1 MRLRNHFSTNT
12 DRGSEALPRSTRR
25 SFLRYLG
32 VGAASTALVSGAQ
45 ALSPVA
51 ALAATHKGATSIA
64 QFSPKGS
71 PSGVNVVLVHG
82 VWADGS
88 SYSRVI
94 PLLLAAG
101 HTVFAPQLPLTTHM
115 VDDVTAMLGVLQQ
128 LQGPT
133 VLVGHSYGGAVI
145 TNAGAG
151 QPNVIGLVYAS
162 AFAPDLGEVLGQ
174 FPLGPGTANLY
185 PVTYPHNFG
194 TFLFLNQQKFRES
207 FAQDVDA
214 VQAGIMAT
222 VQKPGNVV
230 HFTDPTTAVAWKTL
244 PSWYLIS
251 TLDRIIP
258 PATQQMFASRMKA
271 TTISVPSSHA
281 SIVSHPFQVFELIQA
296 AAEVGATKK

>member
-1 MRLRNHFSTNT
+1 VRLQDRFTTNT
-12 DRGSEALPRSTRR
+12 DVESEALPRSTRR
-25 SFLRYLG
+25 RFLKYLG

-51 ALAATHKGATSIA
+51 ALAATQKGQTSSA
-64 QFSPKGS
+64 HFTPTGS
-71 PSGVNVVLVHG
+71 SSGVNVVLVHG
-82 VWADGS
+82 IWADGS

-94 PLLLAAG
+94 PLLLDAG
-101 HTVFAPQLPLTTHM
+101 HTVFAPQLPLTTNLQ
-115 VDDVTAMLGVLQQ
+115 DDVTATLGVLQQ

-151 QPNVIGLVYAS
+151 QSKVIGLVYAS

-185 PVTYPHNFG
+185 PVTYPNNFG

-207 FAQDVDA
+207 FAQDVDPR
-214 VQAGIMAT
+214 QASIMAT
-222 VQKPGNVV
+222 VQKPGNVA
-230 HFTDPTTAVAWKTL
+230 HFADQTTAVAWKTL

-251 TLDRIIP
+251 TLDRMIP
-258 PATQQMFASRMKA
+258 PSLQQMFASRMKA
-271 TTISVPSSHA
+271 TTISVRSSHA
-281 SIVSHPFQVFELIQA
+281 SIVSHPEEVFELIQA
-296 AAEVGATKK
+296 AAKVGAPGK

>member
-1 MRLRNHFSTNT
+1 MPVEECNQRRSMTMRLRHRFSTNT
-12 DRGSEALPRSTRR
+12 DGEPEALPRSTRR
-25 SFLRYLG
+25 RFLTYLG

-45 ALSPVA
+45 ALSPLA

-64 QFSPKGS
+64 QFSPAENS
-71 PSGVNVVLVHG
+71 SGVNVVLVHG
-82 VWADGS
+82 IWADGS

-101 HTVFAPQLPLTTHM
+101 HTVFAPQLPLATHM
-115 VDDVTAMLGVLQQ
+115 VDDVTATLGVMQQ

-185 PVTYPHNFG
+185 PVTYPNTFG

-214 VQAGIMAT
+214 VQAG
-222 VQKPGNVV
+222 
-230 HFTDPTTAVAWKTL
+230 
-244 PSWYLIS
+244 
-251 TLDRIIP
+251 
-258 PATQQMFASRMKA
+258 
-271 TTISVPSSHA
+271 
-281 SIVSHPFQVFELIQA
+281 
-296 AAEVGATKK
+296 